1 MKEIRES
8 PMALRF
14 VLRIFNFYKEG
25 FRNLTLGKTLWKII
39 LIKLFII
46 LVVLKIFVFD
56 VNFNALFKD
65 DASKSEFVIKNLT
78 LGEDND

>member
-1 MKEIRES
+1 
-8 PMALRF
+8 MALRF